1 MERRQ
6 EDSEACERLS
16 FREVLLCESYWEMI
30 CVRVYH
36 SLSLEEWR
44 SSSDIHDR
52 LTPGD
57 RELIPITS
65 VEHVL
70 QSKMV
75 RPAAGEVVRFSRPN
89 LYKIERK
96 RGYDNEAN
104 VTARYIYELLRSR
117 HARGK
122 KRTSVARHLRTMS
135 PELLASAVSLVRT
148 RYLQTGEA
156 LAWTTKDGVFRRF
169 TFEVVAIR
177 KLYLCRVSSEEDV
190 AAVRECLAG
199 IMGAIREQG
208 GAFGIWTFRCYCSS
222 EELRLECEELERNS
236 GVQVIA
242 LVSGTWEGHAMA
254 SAEKDALISLHP
266 QSEVHW
272 DVGGSWGGSR

>member
-1 MERRQ
+1 MERG
-6 EDSEACERLS
+6 LS
-16 FREVLLCESYWEMI
+16 FREVLLCESFWELI

-44 SSSDIHDR
+44 SSSDIHDH
-52 LTPGD
+52 LTPAD

-70 QSKMV
+70 QTKMV

-104 VTARYIYELLRSR
+104 VTARYIYQKLRSR
-117 HARGK
+117 FARGK
-122 KRTSVARHLRTMS
+122 QRTSVEKHLRSMNR
-135 PELLASAVSLVRT
+135 ELLASAVSLVRT

-156 LAWTTKDGVFRRF
+156 LACTTKDDVIRHF
-169 TFEVVAIR
+169 TFDVVAVR
-177 KLYLCRVSSEEDV
+177 KLYLCRVSTVDDV
-190 AAVRECLAG
+190 DKVRECLAG
-199 IMGAIREQG
+199 ITSAIREQG
-208 GAFGIWTFRCYCSS
+208 GAFGIWTFRCYCST
-222 EELRLECEELERNS
+222 EELRLQCENLEKNS

-242 LVSGTWEGHAMA
+242 LVSGAWEGHAMA

-272 DVGGSWGGSR
+272 TVGGSWDGESR